1 MSVLSIIETV
11 ATVFLLALLVLRQF
25 QWKAASEARL
35 LRLPAILILAGV
47 VEFCVSLFR
56 GEALTWE
63 AIGALTVELVLVST
77 IGLIMG
83 RLSILRVL
91 DGQSFYRLTRIG
103 ILLWALFLAVR
114 IGSFA
119 LARVMG
125 IHILETTGVI
135 LISFGLNR
143 LASALVI
150 RRRLMA
156 ELQRPSER
164 SYTGTE
170 RGSAQ
175 PLHRMIGR

>member
-1 MSVLSIIETV
+1 MSMLSTIETV
-11 ATVFLLALLVLRQF
+11 GIVFLLALLVLRQF

-47 VEFCVSLFR
+47 VELCINLIR
-56 GEALTWE
+56 GEILTWD
-63 AIGALTVELVLVST
+63 AIGALAVELILVST

-83 RLSILRVL
+83 RMSILRVL

-103 ILLWALFLAVR
+103 ILLWALFLVVR

-119 LARVMG
+119 SASVMD

-143 LASALVI
+143 LASALI
-150 RRRLMA
+150 LRRRL
-156 ELQRPSER
+156 S
-164 SYTGTE
+164 TE
-170 RGSAQ
+170 IPQPREGSHPARDVGSA
-175 PLHRMIGR
+175 

>member
-1 MSVLSIIETV
+1 MSVRSTAETV
-11 ATVFLLALLVLRQF
+11 AIVCLLVVLVLRQF
-25 QWKAASEARL
+25 QWKTASAARL
-35 LRLPAILILAGV
+35 LRLPAILILVGTV
-47 VEFCVSLFR
+47 GLGRNLSGGETLTR
-56 GEALTWE
+56 G
-63 AIGALTVELVLVST
+63 AIGILTVELVLVSV
-77 IGLIMG
+77 IGVIMG
-83 RLSILRVL
+83 RLSMLRAIE
-91 DGQSFYRLTRIG
+91 GQEFYRQSSIG
-103 ILLWALFLAVR
+103 ILLWALFLLVR

-119 LARVMG
+119 LARAFG

-170 RGSAQ
+170 RGSA
-175 PLHRMIGR
+175 LHRMIGR

>member
-1 MSVLSIIETV
+1 MSVLSTIETV
-11 ATVFLLALLVLRQF
+11 GIVFLLALLVLRQF
-25 QWKAASEARL
+25 QWKAASGARL
-35 LRLPAILILAGV
+35 LRLPAILILVGMV
-47 VEFCVSLFR
+47 GLGRNLSG
-56 GEALTWE
+56 GETLTKG
-63 AIGALTVELVLVST
+63 AIGILAVELVLVSM

-83 RLSILRVL
+83 QLSMLRAIE
-91 DGQSFYRLTRIG
+91 GQEFYRQSSIG
-103 ILLWALFLAVR
+103 ILLWALFLVVR

-119 LARVMG
+119 LARAFG

-170 RGSAQ
+170 RGSTRD
-175 PLHRMIGR
+175 RMIRR